1 MGTEFA
7 DDLSNNGD
15 SVYQSIDDD
24 AILSKGGDEDVN
36 KNEQEISNYAVA
48 PSFHSTQCLW
58 KRLLGTRRNC
68 LTA

>member
-1 MGTEFA
+1 MGYEFA

-36 KNEQEISNYAVA
+36 NPQEISNYVVA
-48 PSFHSTQCLW
+48 S
-58 KRLLGTRRNC
+58 
-68 LTA
+68 